1 VFFFPIFLK
10 FERNPAEISLSTAEI
25 PKESTGGWLLCA
37 LHSRSASIV
46 VVLASWRRSGLSF
59 GTDRR
64 RKEDAMFVFSNFLIA
79 AAKVLSLV
87 LSIYMWIII
96 ARAVLSWVNPD
107 PYNPIVRFIH
117 NLTEPL
123 LYWIRRRF
131 PVVFGGVDLAPMI
144 ALLAIFFLQHFVVA
158 SLFELAAGMR

>member
-1 VFFFPIFLK
+1 MFIF
-10 FERNPAEISLSTAEI
+10 
-25 PKESTGGWLLCA
+25 G
-37 LHSRSASIV
+37 
-46 VVLASWRRSGLSF
+46 
-59 GTDRR
+59 
-64 RKEDAMFVFSNFLIA
+64 NFLIA

-117 NLTEPL
+117 NLTEPV
-123 LYWIRRRF
+123 LYQIRRRL
-131 PVVFGGVDLAPMI
+131 PVVFGGIDLAPVVVLI
-144 ALLAIFFLQHFVVA
+144 AIIFLEHFVVA